1 MIQIR
6 ENNIDAKI
14 AHLIHDEIVLE
25 IDENLSDETIEN
37 IVSKIIDL
45 NSEFFN
51 TNEKIIIEWNKN
63 KNQKK

>member
-1 MIQIR
+1 
-6 ENNIDAKI
+6 
-14 AHLIHDEIVLE
+14 LIHDEIVLE

-63 KNQKK
+63 KN